1 MAVIL
6 VATIQ
11 RWMGLSTDIKPPTP
25 TYAGSEFYE
34 TDTGRTYIWNDAAWV
49 IKPIAIYNVQGGAYT
64 IQDLMEEHLAQLDF
78 ARVQTIASPV
88 TLSGAIQYIYSRVA
102 GAHPFYF
109 AGGIIS
115 WDSGAWAGGET
126 VDINVQ
132 TSSDGTNW
140 ANMWTAVQLAA
151 APTMLEVAIPH
162 EAMTSLLNIPK
173 SLWVGPNCGVR
184 VGIIQ
189 NAVGAGW
196 HVVSHNFVDGV
207 RGG

>member
-1 MAVIL
+1 MADEKLQHLIHWL
-6 VATIQ
+6 LEAT
-11 RWMGLSTDIKPPTP
+11 R
-25 TYAGSEFYE
+25 
-34 TDTGRTYIWNDAAWV
+34 
-49 IKPIAIYNVQGGAYT
+49 GGAESLESL
-64 IQDLMEEHLAQLDF
+64 DDELDAMLDF

-88 TLSGAIQYIYSRVA
+88 TLTNAIQYIYQRTA

-109 AGGIIS
+109 AGGFFS

-132 TSSDGTNW
+132 TSADGTNW
-140 ANMWTAVQLAA
+140 VNMWTAVQLAA
-151 APTMLEVAIPH
+151 APAMLEVAIPH
-162 EAMTSLLNIPK
+162 EAMTNLLNIPK
-173 SLWVGPNCGVR
+173 GFWVGSQNGVR